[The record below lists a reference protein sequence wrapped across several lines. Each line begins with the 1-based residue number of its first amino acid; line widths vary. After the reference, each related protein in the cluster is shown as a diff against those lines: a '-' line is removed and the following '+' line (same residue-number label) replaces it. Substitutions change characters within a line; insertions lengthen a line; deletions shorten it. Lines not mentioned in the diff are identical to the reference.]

1 MNERDDENP
10 KNDVPPAPPAG
21 GLVYGDG
28 RADRVVGGMPF
39 AGANSLNEE
48 KQNDDSNA

>member
-1 MNERDDENP
+1 MNERDENP
-10 KNDVPPAPPAG
+10 KNDAPPPPAG

-39 AGANSLNEE
+39 ADATSLNEE